1 MQRNDPEK
9 REVLEVRDL
18 ERPLGRGL
26 TRIDAVIEVV
36 KSDCAEEW
44 GTIATWLG
52 SMQSMHRDSVFF

>member
-26 TRIDAVIEVV
+26 TPIDAVIEGV

-44 GTIATWLG
+44 AQYANR
-52 SMQSMHRDSVFF
+52 S

>member
-9 REVLEVRDL
+9 REVLEVREL

-26 TRIDAVIEVV
+26 TPIDAVIEVV

-44 GTIATWLG
+44 AQYCHLA
-52 SMQSMHRDSVFF
+52 RLDAVYAP